1 MDDIFNIHESESENE
16 DFSDEEESKLSLL
29 KSKNNNYSDDEEYD
43 SENENGETDENNKD
57 NIDNDENNE
66 EDESENENKN
76 ENEEDDD
83 DINEIEN
90 NVEDDTNEK
99 TNKKSTKLDNRFDMS
114 GFSDDEK
121 NEKDNDEKEQK
132 EENDKKNKKVKKPIS
147 ESKLKKFNVQHNKTG
162 VVYLSK
168 IPPFMKPIKLRHL
181 LSRYAKI
188 GKIYLAAEDEKI
200 AHRRKKYGGNRKRN
214 YTEGWVEFLD
224 KREAKLVVKHLNNQ
238 IIGGKKS
245 SWYHDDIWN
254 MKYLHGFK
262 WIHLTERIAYE
273 KAVRAQKLKAEMA
286 QASRESN
293 VILRNVEKAKMIES
307 MEKRKLE
314 KAADNEEAP
323 SKKKTKISGNTS
335 TAASTNDNSLQ
346 NPETIKILRKYKQRK
361 PVNPEK
367 KTAVVNPKQKSV
379 LSKIFN

>member
-16 DFSDEEESKLSLL
+16 EFSDEEESKLTSL
-29 KSKNNNYSDDEEYD
+29 KSKRTNDSEDDSED
-43 SENENGETDENNKD
+43 DNDDENENSDNNDSNNEKKEKD
-57 NIDNDENNE
+57 INDDDDNDEN
-66 EDESENENKN
+66 DGKEN
-76 ENEEDDD
+76 D
-83 DINEIEN
+83 
-90 NVEDDTNEK
+90 
-99 TNKKSTKLDNRFDMS
+99 
-114 GFSDDEK
+114 
-121 NEKDNDEKEQK
+121 DNDEKDVDNENDIND
-132 EENDKKNKKVKKPIS
+132 NDKKNTNGNVKDNRFNLSQFNDVDDKDEKAKEEEGEDKKKKKVKKPLS
-147 ESKLKKFNVQHNKTG
+147 ENKIKKFNVQHQKTG

-188 GKIYLAAEDEKI
+188 GRIYLAAEDEKI

-224 KREAKLVVKHLNNQ
+224 KREAKLVVKHLNNH

-293 VILRNVEKAKMIES
+293 VIIRNVEKAKMIES

-314 KAADNEEAP
+314 KLQDNEE
-323 SKKKTKISGNTS
+323 SSVVKKAKVSESNS
-335 TAASTNDNSLQ
+335 SNNDSFQ
-346 NPETIKILRKYKQRK
+346 NPETIKIIRKYKQRK

-367 KTAVVNPKQKSV
+367 KTEVINPKQKSV
-379 LSKIFN
+379 LSKIFS

>member
-16 DFSDEEESKLSLL
+16 EFSDEEE
-29 KSKNNNYSDDEEYD
+29 NINDDD
-43 SENENGETDENNKD
+43 
-57 NIDNDENNE
+57 DNDEN
-66 EDESENENKN
+66 DGKEN
-76 ENEEDDD
+76 D
-83 DINEIEN
+83 
-90 NVEDDTNEK
+90 
-99 TNKKSTKLDNRFDMS
+99 
-114 GFSDDEK
+114 
-121 NEKDNDEKEQK
+121 DNDENDVDNENDIND
-132 EENDKKNKKVKKPIS
+132 NDKKNTNGNVKDNRFNLSQFNDVDDKDEKAKEEEGEDKKKKKVKKPLS
-147 ESKLKKFNVQHNKTG
+147 ENKIKKFNVQHQKTG

-188 GKIYLAAEDEKI
+188 GRIYLAAEDEKI

-224 KREAKLVVKHLNNQ
+224 KREAKLVVKHLNNH

-293 VILRNVEKAKMIES
+293 VIIRNVEKAKMIES

-314 KAADNEEAP
+314 KLQDNEE
-323 SKKKTKISGNTS
+323 SSVVKKAKVSESNS
-335 TAASTNDNSLQ
+335 SNNDSFQ
-346 NPETIKILRKYKQRK
+346 NPETIKIIRKYKQRK

-367 KTAVVNPKQKSV
+367 KTEVINPKQKSV
-379 LSKIFN
+379 LSKIFS

>member
-1 MDDIFNIHESESENE
+1 MDDIFNINNSESENE
-16 DFSDEEESKLSLL
+16 IYSDEEEESKITLL
-29 KSKNNNYSDDEEYD
+29 KSKKS
-43 SENENGETDENNKD
+43 NGNS
-57 NIDNDENNE
+57 
-66 EDESENENKN
+66 DESENESENDNDEPISENDNDNDNDEDNINNK
-76 ENEEDDD
+76 DA
-83 DINEIEN
+83 
-90 NVEDDTNEK
+90 
-99 TNKKSTKLDNRFDMS
+99 RFDMS
-114 GFSDDEK
+114 GFDDDDIANDNNNEE
-121 NEKDNDEKEQK
+121 NEKETTEETEKKQK
-132 EENDKKNKKVKKPIS
+132 KIKKPLS
-147 ESKLKKFNVQHNKTG
+147 ESKLKKFNIQHNRTG

-168 IPPFMKPIKLRHL
+168 IPPFMKPIKIRHL

-188 GKIYLAAEDEKI
+188 GRIYLAAEDEKI

-224 KREAKLVVKHLNNQ
+224 KREAKLVVKHLNNR

-273 KAVRAQKLKAEMA
+273 KAVRNQKLKAEMA

-293 VILRNVEKAKMIES
+293 VILRNVEKAKMIDS
-307 MEKRKLE
+307 MEKRKIE
-314 KAADNEEAP
+314 KLKDVEDSAP
-323 SKKKTKISGNTS
+323 IQKKSKISEDSS
-335 TAASTNDNSLQ
+335 TTNADSFQ
-346 NPETIKILRKYKQRK
+346 NPETLKIIRKYKQRK

-367 KTAVVNPKQKSV
+367 KTAVINPKQKSV

>member
-16 DFSDEEESKLSLL
+16 EFSDEEESKLTSL
-29 KSKNNNYSDDEEYD
+29 KSKRTNDSEDDSED
-43 SENENGETDENNKD
+43 DNDDENENSDNNDSNNEKKEKD
-57 NIDNDENNE
+57 INDDDDNDEN
-66 EDESENENKN
+66 DGKEN
-76 ENEEDDD
+76 D
-83 DINEIEN
+83 
-90 NVEDDTNEK
+90 
-99 TNKKSTKLDNRFDMS
+99 
-114 GFSDDEK
+114 
-121 NEKDNDEKEQK
+121 DNDENDVDNENDIND
-132 EENDKKNKKVKKPIS
+132 NDKKNTNGNVKDNRFNLSQFNDVDDKDEKAKEEEGEDKKKKKVKKPLS
-147 ESKLKKFNVQHNKTG
+147 ENKIKKFNVQHQKTG

-188 GKIYLAAEDEKI
+188 GRIYLAAEDEKI

-224 KREAKLVVKHLNNQ
+224 KREAKLVVKHLNNH

-293 VILRNVEKAKMIES
+293 VIIRNVEKAKMIES

-314 KAADNEEAP
+314 KLQDNEE
-323 SKKKTKISGNTS
+323 SSVVKKAKVSESNS
-335 TAASTNDNSLQ
+335 SNNDSFQ
-346 NPETIKILRKYKQRK
+346 NPETIKIIRKYKQRK

-367 KTAVVNPKQKSV
+367 KTEVINPKQKSV
-379 LSKIFN
+379 LSKIFS

>member
-1 MDDIFNIHESESENE
+1 MDDIYNIHESESEYE
-16 DFSDEEESKLSLL
+16 DFSDEEESKLTSL
-29 KSKNNNYSDDEEYD
+29 KSKKTNDTDEESESDNEKIDKND
-43 SENENGETDENNKD
+43 S
-57 NIDNDENNE
+57 NIDNNYNE
-66 EDESENENKN
+66 ESEEENDGENEIKSSKNNGNESNNTNDNRFDLSGFENDNK
-76 ENEEDDD
+76 D
-83 DINEIEN
+83 N
-90 NVEDDTNEK
+90 NVED
-99 TNKKSTKLDNRFDMS
+99 NKK
-114 GFSDDEK
+114 
-121 NEKDNDEKEQK
+121 NE
-132 EENDKKNKKVKKPIS
+132 EENDKKVKKVKKPLS
-147 ESKLKKFNVQHNKTG
+147 ESKLKKFNVQHQKTG

-188 GKIYLAAEDEKI
+188 GRIYLAAEDDKV

-224 KREAKLVVKHLNNQ
+224 KREAKLVVNHLNNH

-314 KAADNEEAP
+314 KVQDNEESST
-323 SKKKTKISGNTS
+323 SKKQKISDN
-335 TAASTNDNSLQ
+335 ATNANNDSFQNS
-346 NPETIKILRKYKQRK
+346 ETLKIIRKYKQRK

-367 KTAVVNPKQKSV
+367 KTTVVNSKQKAV

>member
-1 MDDIFNIHESESENE
+1 MDNIFNINDSESENE
-16 DFSDEEESKLSLL
+16 NYSDEEESKITLL
-29 KSKNNNYSDDEEYD
+29 KSKKSNNNS
-43 SENENGETDENNKD
+43 
-57 NIDNDENNE
+57 
-66 EDESENENKN
+66 EDESENEIDS
-76 ENEEDDD
+76 EDDND
-83 DINEIEN
+83 NDNNEI
-90 NVEDDTNEK
+90 DDNDNDDEIEEK
-99 TNKKSTKLDNRFDMS
+99 DIIKKDSRFDMS
-114 GFSDDEK
+114 GF
-121 NEKDNDEKEQK
+121 DNDNDNDDDNDNTIKDEEKTSED
-132 EENDKKNKKVKKPIS
+132 DKKKKKVKKPIS

-168 IPPFMKPIKLRHL
+168 IPPFMKPIKIRHI

-188 GKIYLAAEDEKI
+188 GRIYLAAEDEKI

-224 KREAKLVVKHLNNQ
+224 KREAKLVVNHLNNH

-273 KAVRAQKLKAEMA
+273 KAVRNQKLKAEMA

-307 MEKRKLE
+307 MEKRKIE
-314 KAADNEEAP
+314 KLNEEDNSTP
-323 SKKKTKISGNTS
+323 SQKKAKISNDSS
-335 TAASTNDNSLQ
+335 TTNNSDSFQ
-346 NPETIKILRKYKQRK
+346 NPETLKIIRKYKQRK

-367 KTAVVNPKQKSV
+367 KTAIINPKQKSV

>member
-1 MDDIFNIHESESENE
+1 MDDIFNIHDSESEN
-16 DFSDEEESKLSLL
+16 DSFDEEESKLSLL
-29 KSKNNNYSDDEEYD
+29 KSKKINNDSDEDK
-43 SENENGETDENNKD
+43 SKDEND
-57 NIDNDENNE
+57 
-66 EDESENENKN
+66 
-76 ENEEDDD
+76 ENEEDNDD
-83 DINEIEN
+83 NENENDDSEIEDEDGDEDEN
-90 NVEDDTNEK
+90 EDEDDNES
-99 TNKKSTKLDNRFDMS
+99 NKIQKDLSNKIDNRFDMS
-114 GFSDDEK
+114 GFDDDDDNKEGEL
-121 NEKDNDEKEQK
+121 NEKRKEEKEK
-132 EENDKKNKKVKKPIS
+132 DKKQKKIKKPLS
-147 ESKLKKFNVQHNKTG
+147 ERKLKKFNTEHNKTG

-224 KREAKLVVKHLNNQ
+224 KREAKLVVKHLNNH

-273 KAVRAQKLKAEMA
+273 KAVRAQKLKAEMS

-314 KAADNEEAP
+314 KIKDNEEELESTT
-323 SKKKTKISGNTS
+323 SKKKIKTNDTTS
-335 TAASTNDNSLQ
+335 TSNNNDSFQ
-346 NPETIKILRKYKQRK
+346 NPETLKIIRKYKQRK

-367 KTAVVNPKQKSV
+367 KTAIINPKQKSV

>member
-1 MDDIFNIHESESENE
+1 MDDIFNINDSESENE
-16 DFSDEEESKLSLL
+16 NYSDEEESKLTLL
-29 KSKNNNYSDDEEYD
+29 EKSKNINESSDEEE
-43 SENENGETDENNKD
+43 SEN
-57 NIDNDENNE
+57 
-66 EDESENENKN
+66 ESENENIENSDNEEDNEADENENNDNSDKNENTDEKTTSKADSRFDMSNFDDEEDEDNEKDTN
-76 ENEEDDD
+76 ENEEEKGKD
-83 DINEIEN
+83 
-90 NVEDDTNEK
+90 VE
-99 TNKKSTKLDNRFDMS
+99 KKP
-114 GFSDDEK
+114 
-121 NEKDNDEKEQK
+121 
-132 EENDKKNKKVKKPIS
+132 KKVKKPIS

-188 GKIYLAAEDEKI
+188 GKIYLAAEDDKI

-224 KREAKLVVKHLNNQ
+224 KREAKLVVKHLNNR

-273 KAVRAQKLKAEMA
+273 KAVRNQKLKAEMA

-293 VILRNVEKAKMIES
+293 VILRNVK
-307 MEKRKLE
+307 KL
-314 KAADNEEAP
+314 K
-323 SKKKTKISGNTS
+323 
-335 TAASTNDNSLQ
+335 
-346 NPETIKILRKYKQRK
+346 
-361 PVNPEK
+361 
-367 KTAVVNPKQKSV
+367 
-379 LSKIFN
+379 

>member
-16 DFSDEEESKLSLL
+16 EFSDEEESKLTSL
-29 KSKNNNYSDDEEYD
+29 KSRRTNDSEDDSEDDNDIEDDEDDNENSDNDDSHNEKKGKNIDDNDDDGNDDDGNDEDNESGDDIINDKKNNN
-43 SENENGETDENNKD
+43 K
-57 NIDNDENNE
+57 
-66 EDESENENKN
+66 
-76 ENEEDDD
+76 
-83 DINEIEN
+83 INLN
-90 NVEDDTNEK
+90 NVK
-99 TNKKSTKLDNRFDMS
+99 DNRFDLS
-114 GFSDDEK
+114 KFNDNDDETEE
-121 NEKDNDEKEQK
+121 EKK
-132 EENDKKNKKVKKPIS
+132 EEDKKKKKVKKPLS
-147 ESKLKKFNVQHNKTG
+147 ENKLKKFNVQHQKTG

-188 GKIYLAAEDEKI
+188 GRIYLAAEDEKI

-224 KREAKLVVKHLNNQ
+224 KREAKLVVKHLNNH

-293 VILRNVEKAKMIES
+293 VIIRNVEKAKMIES

-314 KAADNEEAP
+314 KLQDSEE
-323 SKKKTKISGNTS
+323 SSVVKKAKVSESNS
-335 TAASTNDNSLQ
+335 SNNDSLQ
-346 NPETIKILRKYKQRK
+346 NPETIKIIRKYKQRK

-367 KTAVVNPKQKSV
+367 KTDVINPKQKSV
-379 LSKIFN
+379 LSKIFS

>member
-1 MDDIFNIHESESENE
+1 MDDIFNIHESDSENE
-16 DFSDEEESKLSLL
+16 NYSDEEESKLTLL
-29 KSKNNNYSDDEEYD
+29 EKSKNVNESSDEE
-43 SENENGETDENNKD
+43 
-57 NIDNDENNE
+57 
-66 EDESENENKN
+66 ESENESDN
-76 ENEEDDD
+76 ENVENSDNEEENDENDDD
-83 DINEIEN
+83 EN
-90 NVEDDTNEK
+90 DNDNNSDTNEK
-99 TNKKSTKLDNRFDMS
+99 KDEKSTIKVDSRFDMS
-114 GFSDDEK
+114 NFDDDDDNDDKKDTNE
-121 NEKDNDEKEQK
+121 NEKE
-132 EENDKKNKKVKKPIS
+132 EENKDTEKKQKKVKKPIS
-147 ESKLKKFNVQHNKTG
+147 ESKLKKFNVQQNKTG

-188 GKIYLAAEDEKI
+188 GKIYLAAEDDKI

-224 KREAKLVVKHLNNQ
+224 KREAKLVVKHLNNH

-273 KAVRAQKLKAEMA
+273 KAVRNQKLKAEMA

-314 KAADNEEAP
+314 KSMDNEEAAP
-323 SKKKTKISGNTS
+323 SKKKAKISESAT
-335 TAASTNDNSLQ
+335 ASTNNSDSFQ
-346 NPETIKILRKYKQRK
+346 NPETLKIIRKYKQRK
-361 PVNPEK
+361 PVNPER
-367 KTAVVNPKQKSV
+367 KTAVINPKQKSV

>member
-1 MDDIFNIHESESENE
+1 MDDIFNINNSESENEDYSDEEESKITLLKSKKSNDNSDESESENE
-16 DFSDEEESKLSLL
+16 FEDENEDNEEKDNNESDE
-29 KSKNNNYSDDEEYD
+29 
-43 SENENGETDENNKD
+43 KD
-57 NIDNDENNE
+57 NEKDLNIND
-66 EDESENENKN
+66 S
-76 ENEEDDD
+76 
-83 DINEIEN
+83 
-90 NVEDDTNEK
+90 
-99 TNKKSTKLDNRFDMS
+99 RFDMS
-114 GFSDDEK
+114 GFDDDDGK
-121 NEKDNDEKEQK
+121 DDNDSN
-132 EENDKKNKKVKKPIS
+132 ENENMTEITDKKQKR
-147 ESKLKKFNVQHNKTG
+147 TG

-168 IPPFMKPIKLRHL
+168 IPPFMKPIKIRHL

-188 GKIYLAAEDEKI
+188 GRIYLAAEDDKI

-224 KREAKLVVKHLNNQ
+224 KREAKLVVNHLNNH

-273 KAVRAQKLKAEMA
+273 KAVRNQKLKAEMA

-314 KAADNEEAP
+314 KLNEDDNSAP
-323 SKKKTKISGNTS
+323 NQKKAKISDS
-335 TAASTNDNSLQ
+335 SPSNDTDSFQ
-346 NPETIKILRKYKQRK
+346 NPETLKIIRKYKQRK

-367 KTAVVNPKQKSV
+367 KTAVINPKQKSV